1 MRLSVCLLL
10 VSLALSCYQANAAVC
25 PAVVSELFDFLFI
38 SERVFKLYLARYD
51 APPEFVAAKLRVKR
65 CTDQTALQTRSLIA
79 ETLVK
84 ILKKC
89 SM

>member
-65 CTDQTALQTRSLIA
+65 CTDQMLQTRSLIA

>member
-38 SERVFKLYLARYD
+38 SERGFKLYLARYN

-65 CTDQTALQTRSLIA
+65 CMDQMLQTRSLIA